1 MTKYNALSLNAS
13 WILQKGKD
21 SYNGYFGV
29 N

>member
-1 MTKYNALSLNAS
+1 MTKYNAHSLNAS
-13 WILQKGKD
+13 WILKKEKD